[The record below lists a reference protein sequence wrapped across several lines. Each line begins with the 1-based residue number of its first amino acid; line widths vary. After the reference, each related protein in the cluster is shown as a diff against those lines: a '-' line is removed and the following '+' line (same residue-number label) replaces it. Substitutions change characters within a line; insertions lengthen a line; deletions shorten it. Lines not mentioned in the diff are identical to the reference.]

1 MLPCHTHNLFVVTGG
16 PGAGK
21 TTLLEALRRTGLA
34 VAPEAGRAI
43 IRAQRAIGGLAGH
56 DRDQA
61 LYAELMLSWELRS
74 YEAARAAGGIH
85 LFDRGI
91 PDLIGYFRL
100 IGLPLPLHMRKA
112 AEMFRYHKTVFILPP
127 WPEIYVQDDERKQ
140 TIEEAERTYE
150 SMRAAYEEADYTPVH
165 VPPAPVEERRDFVLA
180 AIEAAYRP

>member
-16 PGAGK
+16 PGGGK
-21 TTLLEALRRTGLA
+21 TTLVEALQATGLA

-43 IRAQRAIGGLAGH
+43 IRAQRAIGGPAGH

-61 LYAELMLSWELRS
+61 LYGELMLSWELRS
-74 YEAARAAGGIH
+74 YEAARAAGSVH

-100 IGLPLPLHMRKA
+100 IGLPVPPHMRKA
-112 AEMFRYHKTVFILPP
+112 AEMFRYNKTVFILPP
-127 WPEIYVQDDERKQ
+127 WPEIYVQDEERQQ

-150 SMRAAYEEADYTPVH
+150 SIRAAYEEAGYTLVH
-165 VPPAPVEERRDFVLA
+165 VPPAPVAERRDFVFT
-180 AIEAAYRP
+180 AIEAAYRR